1 MEFTNTFENGLHKD
15 SNLILQPKGTYR
27 DMHNGMLV
35 SYDGN
40 HYVVELPKGTRV
52 TFTIPPI
59 YDAVYTVDAA
69 LPTPIGFISFLD
81 VLVVFSTNYNT
92 PGSGGGYG
100 EIGIVTF
107 DKDGTGTYL
116 AIYGHESL
124 NFSMFHQI
132 RGFTYEEN
140 DRIKRVYWT
149 DDFNE
154 PRVLNVNDALLDP
167 VASGSLTVG
176 TEYMVTGG
184 AITHNAIIYGPGL
197 TTGNV
202 FTAANANFTVTDGS
216 PVVTQYINYTLL
228 AWTPDRI
235 LPNIDFNKP
244 VAGTLYGGN
253 KSYFVRYTNSEL
265 GVTTS
270 WSYGSFPINVWNI
283 LGLNF
288 DKVEGAGASGVLANS
303 STGVE
308 LSITN
313 IDTTYD
319 TMEVA
324 VAEFDQAN
332 NTLRSANIFAT
343 VGITGD
349 SMTVQHLS
357 ETGGTELT
365 LNDLTIFPASIMR
378 VKDIS
383 TNKNYNIV
391 GNISERDELDF
402 VVTGSTIS
410 NLTYRVP
417 QDNISRIYYSD
428 GFNAQPATG
437 VVSGNILP
445 DGRYVVT
452 GTGASVRYG
461 VNVYGPNEPLGPYF
475 TGVPFGT
482 GYTVISGT
490 PVVKGCIMIKKYQ
503 SQSGV
508 DKWKCVELN
517 NDYFDY
523 RGMAT
528 SQYLRQYWG
537 NEKYRFGVLFYDKK
551 GNPFY
556 VKWLGD
562 HVIQKYVDKG
572 GPLYSHAGG
581 GISSQLNG
589 ISISGLTIP
598 ASEIDKIG
606 GFSIVRAP
614 RDKQYLAQ
622 GLLWPTVKD
631 SADIRPLSLAI
642 TATDFNYV
650 NNGETAFAK
659 AVNWYSPDGLL
670 GFSGFTQVAG
680 NSLEGECFIDPGA
693 TPYITNG
700 VSNSLYSKFYSTAGT
715 LNQDLG
721 ITRYD
726 QVTPAQGIS
735 NYLSGF
741 SYANTFLKTV
751 AFSPVGA
758 ANATGSNHALITLD
772 QDPVFANGVTFVNVS
787 QNYNYNKL
795 LVNYKTAKTNLYGG
809 TTDAA
814 IANTLYI
821 STGHYQPIDA
831 TFLSD
836 NFVAASGPDPD
847 RYIVDEIH
855 VFGGDSFLGIY
866 DLVRTLYDDGLGS
879 SYDYSILFPV
889 ESNNNHYLRQ
899 GRHFTRDGGHNDA
912 DGVAYA
918 DGGAQRLEQFG
929 INDAYASDGSI
940 IAYPAL
946 PEEVFIDRFPY
957 RVRWAGAKSLGESI
971 DSFRNFSQNNF
982 RDLDGNKGQIN
993 NVRSRD
999 GKLFYWQDHGI
1010 GYLPILER
1018 QVVGGAIGEATQ
1030 LGVGGVIDRFD
1041 DINTYFGNQHTNGLI
1056 ETEYGFAWFD
1066 FRRRAFLAMT
1076 VGGGIQEV
1084 SFVKGLESF
1093 FNDPALFYATQL
1105 TNSGYELQDNDIPLM
1120 GRGITGVYDP
1130 MYKMTY
1136 MTFKW
1141 VEGEDEVPTT
1151 WKSLTIGYYHP
1162 RNIFV
1167 GFFDI
1172 KGSIYKNHNNWLIGA
1187 KNINLA
1193 SVQASTDYVIGD
1205 TVKKDN
1211 VEYIAIINF
1220 TTHNPVQA
1228 YEEPDFAG
1236 SLRWAETVST
1246 NEVHLLFNT
1255 TAFCK
1260 FFGQVYNADIEF
1272 VINPKAG
1279 KPFTVDNF
1287 LHVGNEVNYDVV
1299 ECNSSDDT
1307 ATESTNSRFYKYID
1321 RTWQSSVPLGA
1332 KGRLVDYYM
1341 RAKFTLNNY
1350 TTNPT
1355 ISRNLQ
1361 KLFEFITSTF
1371 RIKK

>member
-52 TFTIPPI
+52 SFTIPPI

-69 LPTPIGFISFLD
+69 LPTPIGFITFLD

-92 PGSGGGYG
+92 DDTGGSYG

-140 DRIKRVYWT
+140 DKIKRVYWT

-154 PRVLNVNDALLDP
+154 PRVLNVNDPVLDA
-167 VASGSLTVG
+167 VASGSLSVG

-184 AITHNAIIYGPGL
+184 AITHNGIIYGPGL
-197 TTGNV
+197 TYAATGNT

-216 PVVTQYINYTLL
+216 PIVAQYLNYKLL
-228 AWTPDRI
+228 SWSPDRI
-235 LPNIDFNKP
+235 LPNIDFHKP
-244 VAGTLYGGN
+244 IAGSLYAGS
-253 KSYFVRYTNSEL
+253 KSYFVRYINKDL
-265 GVTTS
+265 GITTS
-270 WSYGSFPINVWNI
+270 WSYGSFPINVYNI
-283 LGLNF
+283 IGSSRTNTQ
-288 DKVEGAGASGVLANS
+288 GAGAGGVLVNVN
-303 STGVE
+303 TGVE
-308 LSITN
+308 LTISN
-313 IDTTYD
+313 IDPLYD

-324 VAEFDQAN
+324 VAEFDQDVN
-332 NTLRSANIFAT
+332 VLRSANIFAA
-343 VGITGD
+343 VPITGT
-349 SMTVQHLS
+349 SMEVQHTS
-357 ETGGTELT
+357 ETSGTELT
-365 LNDLTIFPASIMR
+365 LNDLTIFPANIFR
-378 VKDIS
+378 VKDIT
-383 TNKNYNIV
+383 TNKNYNVI
-391 GNISERDELDF
+391 GNISEREELDF
-402 VVTGSTIS
+402 VTTTASVDD
-410 NLTYRVP
+410 LTYKIPTDGNVYTATTGYDKATDAGVP
-417 QDNISRIYYSD
+417 
-428 GFNAQPATG
+428 
-437 VVSGNILP
+437 SGSIVP
-445 DGRYVVT
+445 DGKYEVT
-452 GTGASVRYG
+452 GTGVVKYG
-461 VNVYGPNEPLGPYF
+461 VTDYGQLEVAGPYF
-475 TGVPFGT
+475 TGVG
-482 GYTVISGT
+482 GGVNYTVMSGT
-490 PVVKGCIMIKKYQ
+490 PTVRACILIKKYQ

-508 DKWKCVELN
+508 NRWKSILLN
-517 NDYFDY
+517 DDYFDY
-523 RGMAT
+523 RGMAAT
-528 SQYLRQYWG
+528 QYLRQYWSQ
-537 NEKYRFGVLFYDKK
+537 ETYRIGVLFYDLK
-551 GNPFY
+551 GNPYY
-556 VKWLGD
+556 VKWIED
-562 HVIQKYVDKG
+562 HVTQSYTDKG
-572 GPLYSHAGG
+572 GPTTYSAGYTSVQ
-581 GISSQLNG
+581 ING
-589 ISISGLTIP
+589 KVVNNLVIP
-598 ASEIDKIG
+598 AADINKIS

-614 RDKQYLAQ
+614 RDKQRLAQ
-622 GLLWPTVKD
+622 GLMFPTVRD
-631 SADIRPLSLAI
+631 NANIRPLSLAR
-642 TATDFNYV
+642 TTTDANYASY
-650 NNGETAFAK
+650 TAFGEPN
-659 AVNWYSPDGLL
+659 NWFSPDGLL
-670 GFSGFTQVAG
+670 QFSDFNQVAG
-680 NSLEGECFIDPGA
+680 NSLEGECFVDPIA
-693 TPYITNG
+693 PYYIPNG
-700 VSNSLYSKFYSTAGT
+700 VANEVYSKYYMYAGT
-715 LNQDLG
+715 RAQD
-721 ITRYD
+721 IKIDRYD
-726 QVTPAQGIS
+726 EVVPNQSIAG
-735 NYLSGF
+735 YYGGYD
-741 SYANTFLKTV
+741 YANTFLETT
-751 AFSPVGA
+751 AGGPFGA
-758 ANATGSNHALITLD
+758 ANATGNSHALVLLQT
-772 QDPVFANGVTFVNVS
+772 PP
-787 QNYNYNKL
+787 L
-795 LVNYKTAKTNLYGG
+795 LVNGEPFVRNTPSATDSYQKMLMNYKVVKNNLYGG
-809 TTDAA
+809 QSPQAL
-814 IANTLYI
+814 ANTLYI

-836 NFVAASGPDPD
+836 NYDAGSDS
-847 RYIVDEIH
+847 YIVDEIQF
-855 VFGGDSFLGIY
+855 FGGDSFLGIFDY
-866 DLVRTLYDDGLGS
+866 CKTMYNDDLGS
-879 SYDYSILFPV
+879 TYNYFLFFPC
-889 ESNNNHYLRQ
+889 ESNANAWLRQ
-899 GRHFTRDGGHNDA
+899 GRTFVNSGGYNA
-912 DGVAYA
+912 ASGIVYKEAA
-918 DGGAQRLEQFG
+918 EQRLEEFG
-929 INDAYASDGSI
+929 VNSAYATDGSI

-946 PEEVFIDRFPY
+946 PESIFIDRYPY

-971 DSFRNFSQNNF
+971 DSFRNFSQNDF

-1030 LGVGGVIDRFD
+1030 LGVGGVIDRYD
-1041 DINTYFGNQHTNGLI
+1041 EINTYFGNQHTNGLI

-1093 FNDPALFYATQL
+1093 FNDPSLFYASQL

-1272 VINPKAG
+1272 VINPKTG

-1341 RAKFTLNNY
+1341 KAKFTLNNY

-1371 RIKK
+1371 REKK